1 MGPSKDHVPK
11 LVVKW
16 CLIETVSNMEIHDIG
31 ILVISILGK
40 LCNKYLLK
48 TRYVSGTMV
57 GPVGHGEL
65 DTIPALMEL
74 IA

>member
-1 MGPSKDHVPK
+1 
-11 LVVKW
+11 
-16 CLIETVSNMEIHDIG
+16 MEIHDIG

-48 TRYVSGTMV
+48 TQYVSGTMV

-65 DTIPALMEL
+65 DTIPELMEL